1 MAMGSKKN
9 GGKNSKS
16 QKAKK
21 SINAL
26 VLASGTLA
34 TPTVPSFFSAIQ
46 FHLRPRSKD
55 DGPLKPRA
63 LSASRRAQSMSVLS
77 TDTAALAAVKSS
89 AQREPPV
96 MIERRIPTRGP
107 VKQQTPAIDNLR
119 PQNVDTRPSAG
130 IIVSSAERAEFT
142 AECNSL
148 GVPVEDNDVDL
159 DFDAEFGFTD
169 VRQAP
174 LANLGHALAEEN
186 PTSGSVNASGLSNTQ
201 ESSQNPLARKSS
213 DRNISPRRIQSA
225 PTGLLK
231 MYDESMLLEDDH
243 ADEWFV
249 PSVKAKAERR
259 LGRGGMVGAEEEEDE
274 GIKLESW
281 DDDFD
286 VGEKDDLDIPD
297 SVQNLQTH
305 IRGDVVNLKKFALHI
320 EDLKLIFLDMHD
332 MASGIPSN
340 HAPAL
345 RTLQTAYS
353 KEIEKAEVLIAVGD
367 YAEDRPQ
374 CTAPTARHLRV
385 LAEMLLGG
393 AKGSVL
399 SSQAAEDITRMV
411 EQESLAF
418 GVELV
423 PALMKHMSPLKQT
436 LTMYVEQLRQL
447 LLQGDG
453 F

>member
-1 MAMGSKKN
+1 MALGSKKN

-34 TPTVPSFFSAIQ
+34 TPSVPSFFSAIQ
-46 FHLRPRSKD
+46 VHLRPRSKN

-77 TDTAALAAVKSS
+77 TDTAALAAVKSN

-107 VKQQTPAIDNLR
+107 VKQPTPTSDNFR
-119 PQNVDTRPSAG
+119 PQHVETRSSADK
-130 IIVSSAERAEFT
+130 IVSSTERADIT
-142 AECNSL
+142 GECKFS

-159 DFDAEFGFTD
+159 DFDVEFGFTD
-169 VRQAP
+169 VRHAP
-174 LANLGHALAEEN
+174 LANLGHILADEN
-186 PTSGSVNASGLSNTQ
+186 PTSGPIHANTQ
-201 ESSQNPLARKSS
+201 DNSKNPLTRKSS

-231 MYDESMLLEDDH
+231 MYDESMLLEDDPT
-243 ADEWFV
+243 DEWFV

-259 LGRGGMVGAEEEEDE
+259 LGRGGMVGAEEEEEDE

-297 SVQNLQTH
+297 SVQNLQKH

-340 HAPAL
+340 HTQAL
-345 RTLQTAYS
+345 RTLQTTYN
-353 KEIEKAEVLIAVGD
+353 KEIEKAEVLIAIGD

-393 AKGSVL
+393 AKGNVL

-423 PALMKHMSPLKQT
+423 PALMKHMSPLKQA

-447 LLQGDG
+447 LLQGND